1 MQVQGKTGMYEVT
14 NEACTCPDYIYRQ
27 EQIGGSCKHMKKL
40 FIINKI
46 YKKFKTMKEATTYI
60 HSLSNPSKMATCG
73 YSISALECNVGGL
86 LYNVKGSVCE
96 HCYARKGHYI
106 FPVVKNAHEKRLNKI
121 NNEPLWV
128 DAMIHIINN
137 KKRNKKNIDKFR
149 WHDSG
154 DLQSD
159 KHLDMIC
166 EIARNTPNV
175 NHWLPTKETTVV
187 SGYIKTHEIPP
198 NLNIRISAT
207 MIDGKP
213 KDIKGT
219 TTSIV
224 ISKEMMG
231 KNDMDCPIY
240 ADDSH
245 GKSCGDCEECYKK
258 TVKNVNYL
266 EH

>member
-1 MQVQGKTGMYEVT
+1 M
-14 NEACTCPDYIYRQ
+14 I
-27 EQIGGSCKHMKKL
+27 QIFKMGR
-40 FIINKI
+40 I
-46 YKKFKTMKEATTYI
+46 YKKFSTMKEAITYV

-86 LYNVKGSVCE
+86 LFNVKGSVCE

-128 DAMIHIINN
+128 DAMIYIINN
-137 KKRNKKNIDKFR
+137 KKRGGQKLNKFR

-154 DLQSD
+154 DLQSE
-159 KHLDMIC
+159 KHLSMIC
-166 EIARNTPNV
+166 EIARETPYV
-175 NHWLPTKETTVV
+175 KHWLPSKETTVIRK
-187 SGYIKTHEIPP
+187 YMETHDVPS
-198 NLNIRISAT
+198 NLNIRISAS
-207 MIDGKP
+207 MINGKP
-213 KDIKGT
+213 IQIKGT